1 LFRTASAHEAVP
13 GRIAS
18 AINQVISDN
27 NETNMFV
34 TLFIGSLDLATG
46 EMDYSNA
53 GHDAPLLMGTE
64 GIGLLPVD
72 SNLPIG
78 VTADWE
84 FSTQHT
90 TIHHGT
96 MIFLYTDGLTE
107 AENIKHMQFGE
118 ERIFDVAQQAQTKDD
133 DSPETLI
140 HSMTDAV
147 SIFVGE
153 AEQSDDLTMLTIK
166 YC

>member
-1 LFRTASAHEAVP
+1 
-13 GRIAS
+13 
-18 AINQVISDN
+18 
-27 NETNMFV
+27 
-34 TLFIGSLDLATG
+34 
-46 EMDYSNA
+46 
-53 GHDAPLLMGTE
+53 
-64 GIGLLPVD
+64 
-72 SNLPIG
+72 
-78 VTADWE
+78 
-84 FSTQHT
+84 
-90 TIHHGT
+90 